1 MLPQTHTSSTHLKQV
16 PEGGLVCL
24 LAPARPAALIKG
36 LISSYKFCLAYSL
49 TSLLLQ
55 HYRNDTQTLVPLF

>member
-1 MLPQTHTSSTHLKQV
+1 M
-16 PEGGLVCL
+16 CL